1 MTAQQAAGLPL
12 CSLTSYHALKTYAS
26 MEPGQTVLIVGASSG
41 TGLMGVQLAKALG
54 AARVIGVCSSK
65 NTDRVLQVGADE
77 VIDYSK
83 ESWWQSTSLCRD
95 KVDIV

>member
-1 MTAQQAAGLPL
+1 
-12 CSLTSYHALKTYAS
+12 
-26 MEPGQTVLIVGASSG
+26 
-41 TGLMGVQLAKALG
+41 MGVQLAKALG